1 MATFHLRLASM
12 TSELVFSIWTSFH
25 ASFLSVSDKRFSSAW
40 ARPDRNFDFQRTASK
55 QILVHC
61 NWWYYSS
68 LYTHVFLYYNSRLIS
83 CKVKTVGTME
93 SGPITIWGSHYHLC
107 YISVCAH
114 TTTHTNTT
122 THVCVFTH
130 TVISSHLFFFPPISN
145 TKVKGFGS
153 TYKKKRFLSEQAIG
167 PGSFE
172 RVIIVKCQ
180 VNSEGLG
187 SSNWEQISP
196 DGDIFNTV
204 LSGQSEAA
212 GINQIPSLICLL
224 TERSV
229 SAHCFSFKMC
239 FFPFPFLPL
248 SLSLFFIYSSLL
260 QQIRT
265 LLSVN

>member
-1 MATFHLRLASM
+1 MVL
-12 TSELVFSIWTSFH
+12 
-25 ASFLSVSDKRFSSAW
+25 FLSIYTCFL
-40 ARPDRNFDFQRTASK
+40 
-55 QILVHC
+55 ILQQQANKLQSQDSWDH
-61 NWWYYSS
+61 
-68 LYTHVFLYYNSRLIS
+68 
-83 CKVKTVGTME
+83 G
-93 SGPITIWGSHYHLC
+93 IWSHYHLGVPLPSMLYKC
-107 YISVCAH
+107 LCTH
-114 TTTHTNTT
+114 NHTHTHIT

-130 TVISSHLFFFPPISN
+130 TVISSHLFFFFPPISN

-167 PGSFE
+167 PRSFE

-248 SLSLFFIYSSLL
+248 SLSLFFIYSSLV